1 MERPMADP
9 PCPAGTPRQEW
20 ATRREHGSVPLLRLM
35 VWLALRLGRAPAR
48 LLLYPI
54 CAYFL
59 AFAADSR
66 AASRDYL
73 RRVLEHP
80 PSWLD
85 RWRHFLAFG
94 ACVLDRVFL
103 LNDRTDLFDI
113 SIQGGEVVRELLKP
127 GKGCLL
133 FGAHLGSFEVLRAM
147 ARREGDLRVSLVMY
161 QDNARKTNAALNAI
175 NPVLEMEIIALG
187 ESGSMLAVA
196 SRLDEGHIVGLL
208 ADRGLDEQSMAPLPF
223 LGAPARFPV
232 GPFRMAALLRRP
244 VVLMLGLY
252 RGGNRYD
259 IVFEQIAAPEDFS
272 DGATGPAIERMMRR
286 YVERLAFHCRE
297 APYNWF
303 NFYRFWG

>member
-1 MERPMADP
+1 MEFRTGRRGQAPPMA
-9 PCPAGTPRQEW
+9 RQAW
-20 ATRREHGSVPLLRLM
+20 ATHREHGSVPMLRLI

-48 LLLYPI
+48 LLLYPL
-54 CAYFL
+54 CGYFF
-59 AFAADSR
+59 AFAAGSR

-73 RRVLEHP
+73 GRVLAGRPGLAEQ
-80 PSWLD
+80 
-85 RWRHFLAFG
+85 WRHFFTFG

-113 SIQGGEVVRELLKP
+113 SVHGGEIVRALVQP
-127 GKGCLL
+127 GAGCLL
-133 FGAHLGSFEVLRAM
+133 FGAHLGSFEVLRTM
-147 ARREGDLRVSLVMY
+147 ARREPDLRVSLLMY
-161 QDNARKTNAALNAI
+161 QANARKTNTVLQAI
-175 NPVLEMEIIALG
+175 NPALDVEVIPLG

-196 SRLDEGHIVGLL
+196 ARLAEGHVVGLL
-208 ADRGLDEQSMAPLPF
+208 ADRGLDAKTMLAMPF

-232 GPFRMAALLRRP
+232 GPFRMVALLRRP

-259 IVFEQIAAPEDFS
+259 IVFEQIVTAEEFA
-272 DGATGPAIERMMRR
+272 DGQTGPTIEQMMQR
-286 YVERLAFHCRE
+286 YVERLAFHCQQ